1 MKVHLIALLIVV
13 ALTGS
18 MAAAAHAYGWHST
31 PGIRLMLANI
41 PGIAVGLWVGMWMR
55 ENEYVFYVLS
65 AATNWVFYFYLIKGA
80 LLLKRKLSN

>member
-1 MKVHLIALLIVV
+1 
-13 ALTGS
+13 
-18 MAAAAHAYGWHST
+18 
-31 PGIRLMLANI
+31 MLANI